1 MKKFFMALLKGL
13 GYFGIY
19 LGLMFVVQMIWGFV
33 DSIRITA
40 EYVAKGLDLSNP
52 TVMEQY
58 MEDYLEAVA
67 EIAVPSTIVVNVLMV
82 AVTCLI
88 FVCRKKKV
96 TKELSLRKFHG
107 GAVVPLIL
115 MGLGMNVLTIL
126 VMGFLPE
133 ELLNSYEQA
142 SSVYD
147 EVGLIVLLH
156 TLISAPVVEEWVLRG
171 LVFDRMK
178 KGMPTIVAMLIS
190 SVLFGLLHGN
200 AVWIAYAAV
209 LGMLLAWV
217 FDRTKSLLASILFHF
232 SYNLCG
238 MLLGFLPETMPDW
251 GSWVIIA
258 VGVVFAALGAFL
270 FARTPKAEEP
280 EEEEADAGTVGAVSE
295 VSENV

>member
-19 LGLMFVVQMIWGFV
+19 LGLMVVVQFIWGMV
-33 DSIRITA
+33 ESVKLVA
-40 EYVAKGLDLSNP
+40 EYAAKGLSLSDP
-52 TVMEQY
+52 AVYAQY
-58 MEDYLEAVA
+58 MEDYLEAAA
-67 EIAVPSTIVVNVLMV
+67 ELSVPSTIVVNVLMV

-107 GAVVPLIL
+107 SAVVPLIL

-171 LVFDRMK
+171 LVFSKMK
-178 KGMPTIVAMLIS
+178 KGMPVVVAMLIS
-190 SVLFGLLHGN
+190 SVLFGVLHGN
-200 AVWIAYAAV
+200 PVWIAYAAV

-238 MLLGFLPETMPDW
+238 ILLGFLPETMPDW
-251 GSWVIIA
+251 VSWVIIV

-280 EEEEADAGTVGAVSE
+280 AEEIAEDTIGTVAE
-295 VSENV
+295 ATENV

>member
-1 MKKFFMALLKGL
+1 MKKFFMALLRGL

-19 LGLMFVVQMIWGFV
+19 LGLMFVVQFIWGIV
-33 DSIRITA
+33 LGIQISA
-40 EYVAKGLDLSNP
+40 EYAAKGLSLLDP
-52 TVMEQY
+52 AVMEQY
-58 MEDYLEAVA
+58 MEESMQAVTDT
-67 EIAVPSTIVVNVLMV
+67 AVLSTIVVNVLMV

-133 ELLNSYEQA
+133 ELLNSYDQA

-147 EVGLIVLLH
+147 EVSLIVLLH

-190 SVLFGLLHGN
+190 SVLFGLLHGHP
-200 AVWIAYAAV
+200 VWIAYAAV

-217 FDRTKSLLASILFHF
+217 FDRTKSLFASILFHF

-238 MLLGFLPETMPDW
+238 ILLGFLPETAPDW
-251 GSWVIIA
+251 VSWVIIV

-280 EEEEADAGTVGAVSE
+280 EEEATEAVIGAVTE
-295 VSENV
+295 VSETL